1 MLRELKEAYLVFP
14 SGNKSINVNI
24 KLTDL
29 TLSISHSENTPEQE
43 NINDF
48 ENYSDEDHKNQY
60 SEKESV
66 FSKYLFK
73 FNAYLNIDQSLCSLL
88 RNK

>member
-1 MLRELKEAYLVFP
+1 MLRELKGAYLVFP

-29 TLSISHSENTPEQE
+29 TLLISHSENTPEQE
-43 NINDF
+43 HINDF
-48 ENYSDEDHKNQY
+48 ENYSDEDHENQY

-66 FSKYLFK
+66 FSKSNY
-73 FNAYLNIDQSLCSLL
+73 
-88 RNK
+88 